1 MKYKIFTTLAFSLFL
16 SNSYALEQGM
26 SEDVFK
32 KRVYKENKEEIDRKD
47 NLIKDSQK
55 MSLEELSKKYT
66 PEEIIYIKRIN
77 EVYENQNL
85 EIKQNLRSVD
95 ERKGIE

>member
-85 EIKQNLRSVD
+85 RSVD

>member
-1 MKYKIFTTLAFSLFL
+1 MKYKICIALFFSLFL
-16 SNSYALEQGM
+16 SNSYALEKGM
-26 SEDVFK
+26 SGDIFK

-66 PEEIIYIKRIN
+66 KEEIIYIKRIN

-85 EIKQNLRSVD
+85 EIKQNLRTVD